1 MNIIS
6 WGSSIILLIHPSI
19 IFLGFGMIIWILYPI
34 IEAAGQ
40 TVIKSI
46 VPFECQG
53 RVFGFA
59 SSVESFANPLPSF

>member
-1 MNIIS
+1 
-6 WGSSIILLIHPSI
+6 
-19 IFLGFGMIIWILYPI
+19 MIIWILYPI

-59 SSVESFANPLPSF
+59 SSVESFANPLPSFWLGR